1 MSKKVLV
8 TGAAGFLGMF
18 AVKNFLS
25 KGYHVVGIDDLNDF
39 TYDAKI
45 KIDRLQELGIDGVS
59 LAKSSYKKNGNFE
72 FHLFDITDMPTME
85 AMILDG
91 NFDLIVHLASLSS
104 TVDATLSPSVFI
116 KANVNGFT
124 SILEGLRCLK
134 GKRPYLIYSS
144 SASVYGD
151 SKEPLVENDKNLVR
165 PKSIYALTKQ
175 MMEDL
180 ASVYAN
186 LYGIKSVG
194 LRLFNIIG
202 PMMRPNTL
210 VYKLAKSLSL
220 KESFD
225 LYDNGENFHDFM
237 DIDDFIRCLNL
248 ITEADTGL
256 FSSSEIFN
264 IASLEKKKVSSIVQK
279 LESLSSEKL
288 IREDIKTPLGDCGNF
303 NPTMDKFNSFFNFKI
318 EVSFDASIEKFY
330 KWFLEYVKTSNNFY
344 QKL

>member
-1 MSKKVLV
+1 MCKKVLI

-18 AVKNFLS
+18 AVQNFLS
-25 KGYHVVGIDDLNDF
+25 KGCHVVGIDDLNDF

-45 KIDRLQELGIDGVS
+45 KIDRLQALGIDAVS
-59 LAKSSYKKNGNFE
+59 LAKSSYEKNGNFE

-104 TVDATLSPSVFI
+104 TIDATLSPSVFI

-134 GKRPYLIYSS
+134 GKKPRLIYSS
-144 SASVYGD
+144 SASVYGN
-151 SKEPLVENDKNLVR
+151 SNVPLVENDKNLVK
-165 PKSIYALTKQ
+165 PQSIYAVTKQ

-194 LRLFNIIG
+194 MRLFNIIG

-210 VYKLAKSLSL
+210 VYKLTKSLVF

-225 LYDNGENFHDFM
+225 LYDNGENYHDFL
-237 DIDDFIRCLNL
+237 DIEDFIHYLN
-248 ITEADTGL
+248 IIADANQDL
-256 FSSSEIFN
+256 FSNSEVFN
-264 IASLEKKKVSSIVQK
+264 IASLENRKVIDIVK
-279 LESLSSEKL
+279 RLEVLSGQKL
-288 IREDIKTPLGDCGNF
+288 IREDRKTPIGDCGNF
-303 NPTMDKFNSFFNFKI
+303 IPTMDKFNSLFSFKPQ
-318 EVSFDASIEKFY
+318 VDFDTSLENFY
-330 KWFLEYVKTSNNFY
+330 KWFSEYVSKTSNFY